1 MSYLQIETKK
11 NNEGVREPRE
21 INEETGGVEN
31 VENKLT
37 KNLNQ
42 FNDDGTKGYI
52 LTVVDFFSKKVWARA
67 LSQNNAEHL
76 KVFAM
81 KQIHQHIHIF

>member
-1 MSYLQIETKK
+1 MDITYMNYLQIKTKK
-11 NNEGVREPRE
+11 NNEGEREPRE
-21 INEETGGVEN
+21 INPRTGGVTN

-37 KNLNQ
+37 ENLNQ

-67 LSQNNAEHL
+67 LTQNNAQQVL
-76 KVFAM
+76 
-81 KQIHQHIHIF
+81 